1 MADERF
7 LIIRLTSLSDVI
19 HTLPVLAALRDTF
32 VRSRIDWLI
41 DARWQT
47 LLEGN
52 PDLNETVV
60 VNSRSASDFF
70 RYQKRLRENKY
81 TAVLDA
87 QGLYKTAFLAKSTHA
102 EKRIGFSWRF
112 AREGAA
118 SLFYSQRV
126 KPIGTHI
133 IDQNLAL
140 AAAAG
145 ARLDGVRFP
154 IFVSSESQGTIAQL
168 VQSASIERYIVLNPG
183 GNWKYSLW
191 PAARYGELALK
202 LWEAHRYRIIV
213 NCGAGEL
220 EMGETVV
227 VGAGI
232 SMPIMVQFKL
242 PELMALL
249 MRADL
254 VVSGDAGPL
263 HLAAALGTPVVALY
277 GPTDPAY
284 NGPYS
289 ERDIVVR
296 NVSGEASDDD
306 REDDD
311 SESMLS
317 ITVDQVFAAIEKRLQ
332 NKSRPSVIEIPN
344 RTMAQG
350 LGSAR

>member
-1 MADERF
+1 MSDERF
-7 LIIRLTSLSDVI
+7 LIVRLTSLSDVI

-32 VRSRIDWLI
+32 LRSRIDWLI
-41 DARWQT
+41 DARLQP

-52 PDLNETVV
+52 PDLNETIV
-60 VNSRSASDFF
+60 VNSRSARDFF
-70 RYQKRLRENKY
+70 QCRKRLREGHY

-87 QGLYKTAFLAKSTHA
+87 QGLYKSALLAKSTHA
-102 EKRIGFSWRF
+102 EKRIGFSWRH
-112 AREGAA
+112 AREGGA

-126 KPIGTHI
+126 KPTGTHI
-133 IDQNLAL
+133 IDRNLAL

-145 ARLDGVRFP
+145 ARLEGVRFP
-154 IFVSSESQGTIAQL
+154 IFVSSESQGTIAQFL
-168 VQSASIERYIVLNPG
+168 QSASIERYFVLNPG
-183 GNWKYSLW
+183 GSWKYNLW
-191 PAARYGELALK
+191 PAERYGELALK

-213 NCGAGEL
+213 NCGPGDL
-220 EMGETVV
+220 DLGETVV
-227 VGAGI
+227 VCAGL

-277 GPTDPAY
+277 GPTDPAR

-289 ERDIVVR
+289 ERDILVR
-296 NVSGEASDDD
+296 NVSAEVSADD

-311 SESMLS
+311 SKSMLS
-317 ITVDQVFAAIEKRLQ
+317 ITVDQVFAAIEKRLE
-332 NKSRPSVIEIPN
+332 NKSKPSVIEIPN
-344 RTMAQG
+344 RTVAQG
-350 LGSAR
+350 SGSAR

>member
-7 LIIRLTSLSDVI
+7 LIVRLTSLSDVI
-19 HTLPVLAALRDTF
+19 DTLPVLAALRDTF
-32 VRSRIDWLI
+32 IRSRIDWLI
-41 DARWQT
+41 DARWHQ
-47 LLEGN
+47 LLDGN
-52 PDLNETVV
+52 PDLNETIVM
-60 VNSRSASDFF
+60 NSCSMRDFF
-70 RYQKRLRENKY
+70 RTRKRLREEHY
-81 TAVLDA
+81 TAVLDL
-87 QGLYKTAFLAKSTHA
+87 QGLYKTAFLSKSTHA

-126 KPIGTHI
+126 KPTGTHL

-140 AAAAG
+140 AVAAG
-145 ARLDGVRFP
+145 ARLESVRFP

-168 VQSASIERYIVLNPG
+168 LQSASIERYVVLNPG
-183 GNWKYSLW
+183 GNWKHTLW
-191 PAARYGELALK
+191 PAKRYGELALK

-213 NCGAGEL
+213 NCAPGEL
-220 EMGETVV
+220 EMGETIVV
-227 VGAGI
+227 SAGI

-277 GPTDPAY
+277 GPTDPRY

-289 ERDIVVR
+289 ERDIVLR

-306 REDDD
+306 REDGD
-311 SESMLS
+311 SEFMLS

-332 NKSRPSVIEIPN
+332 NKSTPSVIEIPN

-350 LGSAR
+350 SGSSR